1 VTKLNWDRVRTEDL
15 VRRHGW
21 EPDTHAPKERQ
32 GGRPTK
38 PTGRTVGR
46 RPAGRLVK
54 CDHCPVLVKA
64 KNLQK
69 HIRKVHGKSKGLS
82 LPPTP
87 SSSGIQHPAPIVAP
101 RTSSEMIT
109 IARLEE
115 ELRPYFHALLMDVAR
130 AQGARITSA
139 LEPVP
144 LEIAEKIRVH
154 FKRRASSHR
163 AASVPRVE
171 ALPGGTVD
179 GSRRAPGLLAP
190 APSTS
195 RG

>member
-32 GGRPTK
+32 ERRPN
-38 PTGRTVGR
+38 PTGRTVGSK
-46 RPAGRLVK
+46 RPAGRMVK

-69 HIRKVHGKSKGLS
+69 HIRKVHNKSKGLS
-82 LPPTP
+82 LPPTQ
-87 SSSGIQHPAPIVAP
+87 SSSAIHPPAPAVAP
-101 RTSSEMIT
+101 RKVSEMIT

-115 ELRPYFHALLMDVAR
+115 ELRPYFHNLLMDVAR

-139 LEPVP
+139 LESVP
-144 LEIAEKIRVH
+144 IEIAEKIRGY
-154 FKRRASSHR
+154 FKRRA
-163 AASVPRVE
+163 
-171 ALPGGTVD
+171 
-179 GSRRAPGLLAP
+179 
-190 APSTS
+190 
-195 RG
+195 

>member
-1 VTKLNWDRVRTEDL
+1 MTKLNWDRVRTEDL

-32 GGRPTK
+32 ESRPK
-38 PTGRTVGR
+38 PTGRIAGK

-69 HIRKVHGKSKGLS
+69 HIRKVHNKSRGPS
-82 LPPTP
+82 LPPTQG
-87 SSSGIQHPAPIVAP
+87 SAAIQRSAPAVAP
-101 RTSSEMIT
+101 QKVPETIS

-139 LEPVP
+139 LESVP
-144 LEIAEKIRVH
+144 IEIAEKIRVH
-154 FKRRASSHR
+154 FKRR
-163 AASVPRVE
+163 
-171 ALPGGTVD
+171 T
-179 GSRRAPGLLAP
+179 
-190 APSTS
+190 
-195 RG
+195 